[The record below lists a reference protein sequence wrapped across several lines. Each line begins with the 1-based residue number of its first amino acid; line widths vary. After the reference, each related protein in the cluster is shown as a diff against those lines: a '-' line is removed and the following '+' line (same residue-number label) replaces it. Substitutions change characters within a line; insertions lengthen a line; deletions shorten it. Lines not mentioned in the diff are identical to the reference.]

1 MKQLIL
7 LGLFFLPLFAPM
19 SVQAAIA
26 NETDDVDVL
35 SLARDVITKVRY
47 GALIS
52 VGEAGQPR
60 SRIVDAFAPD
70 EDFVIYVATKPNTR
84 KVAQIR
90 HNPKVTLFYFDPEE
104 RNYVSVMG
112 RASLVEDIAAKVAM
126 RREADSDRIY
136 PDFPDDYLLI
146 KIQPDVVEGLLPGHR
161 GRNET
166 WMPARVEF

>member
-1 MKQLIL
+1 MKHLIL
-7 LGLFFLPLFAPM
+7 LGLFLLPLLAPL
-19 SVQAAIA
+19 SAQG
-26 NETDDVDVL
+26 DDAEVL
-35 SLARDVITKVRY
+35 SLARDVIKKVRY

-70 EDFVIYVATKPNTR
+70 DDFVIYVATKPNTR
-84 KVAQIR
+84 KVAQVR
-90 HNPKVTLFYFDPEE
+90 HNPKVTLFYFDPAE
-104 RNYVSVMG
+104 RHYLSVMG
-112 RASLVEDIAAKVAM
+112 QASLVEDTATKIAM

-146 KIQPDVVEGLLPGHR
+146 KIVPDVVEGLLPGYR

-166 WMPARVEF
+166 WMPARVEL

>member
-1 MKQLIL
+1 MKHLIL
-7 LGLFFLPLFAPM
+7 LGLFFLPLFA
-19 SVQAAIA
+19 SLTAHA
-26 NETDDVDVL
+26 DDAEVL

-52 VGEAGQPR
+52 IGEAGQPR

-70 EDFVIYVATKPNTR
+70 DDFVIYVATKPNTR
-84 KVAQIR
+84 KVVQIR
-90 HNPKVTLFYFDPEE
+90 SNPKVTLFYFDPAE

-112 RASLVEDIAAKVAM
+112 QASIVEDTVMKIAM

-136 PDFPDDYLLI
+136 PDFPNDYLLI
-146 KIQPDVVEGLLPGHR
+146 KIKPDVVEGLLPGYR
-161 GRNET
+161 GRNES

>member
-1 MKQLIL
+1 MKHLIL
-7 LGLFFLPLFAPM
+7 LGLFFLPLLAPL
-19 SVQAAIA
+19 STQAEGA
-26 NETDDVDVL
+26 EVL

-52 VGEAGQPR
+52 VGAGGQPR
-60 SRIVDAFAPD
+60 SRIVDAFPPD
-70 EDFVIYVATKPNTR
+70 DDFVIYVATKPNTR

-90 HNPKVTLFYFDPEE
+90 HNPKVTLFYFDSEG

-112 RASLVEDIAAKVAM
+112 RASLVDDTAIKVAM
-126 RREADSDRIY
+126 RREGDSDRIY

-146 KIQPDVVEGLLPGHR
+146 RIEPDVVEGLLPGHR